1 MQLTD
6 KVKRVLAG
14 EKISPEELDYMLAQA
29 AITSMRECN
38 RRYYAWLFRVE
49 DNVLL
54 DMQRVDLVEVGHGPT
69 AMLEE
74 HDACNGA
81 GCRAC
86 GWVGSISRAISD
98 ATARNLTNQPG

>member
-1 MQLTD
+1 MVLTD

-14 EKISPEELDYMLAQA
+14 ESISTEELEYMLAQA
-29 AITSMRECN
+29 AITSMRDCN

-49 DNVLL
+49 GNTLL
-54 DMQRVDLVEVGHGPT
+54 DMQRVDLVELGHGPT

-74 HDACNGA
+74 HDACSGA

-86 GWVGSISRAISD
+86 GWVGSVSRAIAD
-98 ATARNLTNQPG
+98 TTARYLTNQSG